1 MESDKWKH
9 IIFEISY
16 TTNTQLLYHHK
27 RILVDTTD
35 YETPL
40 GIAATWEEAS
50 RAAVRGLDDNNIA
63 VSSITLIRE
72 G

>member
-1 MESDKWKH
+1 MREWKH

-27 RILVDTTD
+27 RVCVDTPD

-40 GIAATWEEAS
+40 GIAATWEEAARS
-50 RAAVRGLDDNNIA
+50 AVRGLDGIDNIA
-63 VSSITLIRE
+63 ISCITLIRE